1 MILKLIIF
9 AIVALLVYKF
19 VGGRIPTID
28 SLKKGKLKRDEE
40 KRIEEDTLVE
50 CDKCATF
57 VTYKE
62 SIIVQGKAYCSKECA
77 GF

>member
-9 AIVALLVYKF
+9 SIVALIVYKF
-19 VGGRIPTID
+19 VGGRLPQ
-28 SLKKGKLKRDEE
+28 LGAMKKKRDED
-40 KRIEEDTLVE
+40 KKIEEDTLIE
-50 CDKCATF
+50 CENCSVF

-62 SIIVQGKAYCSKECA
+62 SIIVKGKAYCSKECA